1 MPLPAVERVLNNTDL
16 LELIF
21 HYFEAETVKTAL
33 LVSR

>member
-1 MPLPAVERVLNNTDL
+1 MERVLNNSDL

-21 HYFEAETVKTAL
+21 HYFDAETVKTAS